1 MRKIVV
7 TFEADESQRKMFEN
21 TFPSHE
27 LSFLVDCRGTHD
39 KESVLKTA
47 DVLISWNPTNELK
60 GIDPHSLGNV
70 RFVQL
75 ISAGYDHLKL
85 EMFPETCAIAANQ
98 GAYALPMAEHVLAMI
113 LSRAK
118 RLRKYHDM
126 LAEGRFE
133 QRNATTKRVTGSTLG
148 VVGFGSIGKETVRLM
163 RPFNVKVLA
172 LNSTGRTDER
182 VDFCGTLRD
191 LDRVLTDSDFVVISI
206 PLSNETEGLIG
217 KRELA
222 KMRGDAVLVNVAR
235 GPIVREKDLYEH
247 LKSHPDFSA
256 CIDAWWIEPF
266 KHGKFGVDYPFFE
279 LPNLLGSPHNS
290 ALVDGIML
298 EGATRA
304 AGNAMRYLNGE
315 KVAGMIPGSQAISV

>member
-1 MRKIVV
+1 MSKIVV
-7 TFEADESQRKMFEN
+7 TYEVDESQRKMFEK

-27 LSFLVDCRGTHD
+27 LFFVADYHGAPE
-39 KESVLKTA
+39 KESVLKAA
-47 DVLISWNPTNELK
+47 DILITWNPTKELEA
-60 GIDPHSLGNV
+60 IDPRSLGNV
-70 RFVQL
+70 KFVQL
-75 ISAGYDHLKL
+75 ISAGYDHLKF
-85 EMFPETCAIAANQ
+85 EVFPEPCTIAANQ

-118 RLRKYHDM
+118 KLRKYHAL

-133 QRNATTKRVTGSTLG
+133 QRNGYTKRVTGSTVG
-148 VVGFGSIGKETVRLM
+148 VIGYGSIGKETVRLM

-172 LNSTGRTDER
+172 LNTTGKTDEQ
-182 VDFCGTLRD
+182 VEFCGTLED
-191 LDRVLTDSDFVVISI
+191 LDRVLTDSDFIVVSI
-206 PLSNETEGLIG
+206 PLTKETEGLIG
-217 KRELA
+217 KKELV
-222 KMRGDAVLVNVAR
+222 KMKDDAVLVNVAR
-235 GPIVREKDLYEH
+235 GPVVREKDLYEH

-266 KHGKFGVDYPFFE
+266 KHGNFKINYPFFE

-304 AGNAMRYLNGE
+304 AENIARYLNGGQ
-315 KVAGMIPGSQAISV
+315 VAGLITRSKTVFA